1 MKILPQPRGQRLP
14 GALRFERANLG
25 DGGLMVAVVD
35 TYHDIQHLYIFHIYG
50 KIRVRLDSIR
60 LD

>member
-35 TYHDIQHLYIFHIYG
+35 TYHDIQHVYILH
-50 KIRVRLDSIR
+50 
-60 LD
+60 